1 MSIFSRGPKIGAPQP
16 AQATA
21 VNQPFK
27 AYNVIV
33 QPPAMQ
39 PPTGGDVM
47 QTILKHLSDI
57 ENFPPGLALLQ
68 GIQASGKQVGV
79 KYMGPGNN
87 QAAGTPKGYCVL
99 RMKHDMGDQ
108 AGFAVELT
116 ATIQRMTLAG
126 HDVNWLAKELYKV
139 QIPLWNGGMMASPF
153 RNLPVPPPLPVA
165 LGRKPIPQLP
175 TVPIVALINSYQA
188 GAAMPGLDQMDALAL
203 VLEPWMQ
210 AGTGCATRIN
220 YDPHKTVVNG
230 VNRPAQCGLYHELV
244 HAYYNVIGKQLGRED
259 SINEGNGG
267 RLFEA
272 MAVGLGPFA
281 TRTICE
287 NSFRAA
293 LGVQARTTYP

>member
-1 MSIFSRGPKIGAPQP
+1 MSIFSRGPKIGAPQ
-16 AQATA
+16 AVQVVA

-39 PPTGGDVM
+39 PPTGGDVQ

-57 ENFPPGLALLQ
+57 ESFPPGIALLQ
-68 GIQASGKQVGV
+68 GIQASGKQVGIR
-79 KYMGPGNN
+79 YAGPGNN
-87 QAAGTPKGYCVL
+87 QAAGAVRGYYVL
-99 RMKHDMGDQ
+99 RMKHDAGDA
-108 AGFAVELT
+108 AGFAAELT

-126 HDVNWLAKELYKV
+126 NDVNWLAKELYKV
-139 QIPLWNGGMMASPF
+139 QIPLWNGGMMVSPF
-153 RNLPVPPPLPVA
+153 RNLPTPPPLPVGP
-165 LGRKPIPQLP
+165 GRKPMPQLP
-175 TVPIVALINSYQA
+175 TVPIVALINSFRA
-188 GAAMPGLDQMDALAL
+188 GAAMPDLDQMDALAL

-210 AGTGCATRIN
+210 AGAGAATRIN
-220 YDPHKTVVNG
+220 YDPHKTVTNG
-230 VNRPAQCGLYHELV
+230 LTRPPQVGLYHELV

-272 MAVGLGPFA
+272 QAVGLGPFA

-287 NSFRAA
+287 NNFRAA
-293 LGVQARTTYP
+293 LAVQARTTYP